1 MTIQDAYNE
10 WSGIYDNN
18 QNLTRDLDMQ
28 VTRAVLAGKRFK
40 SILEL
45 GCGTGKNTVFFAE
58 IGAHVDALDFSEGM
72 MQKAKEKISANHVQF
87 RTADLT
93 QRWPCDDARYDLISV
108 NLVLEHISNLDH
120 IFTEAARVLL
130 PGGIFLV
137 NELHPFKQYIGT
149 KARFE
154 RGTEVVEVD
163 VFVHHVSE
171 FIHSAGHAGLILESF
186 NEHWHAEDVGKPPR
200 LVSFVFAKNHA
211 K

>member
-58 IGAHVDALDFSEGM
+58 IGTHVDALDFSEGM

-93 QRWPCDDARYDLISV
+93 QRWPCEDDRYDLISV
-108 NLVLEHISNLDH
+108 NLVLE
-120 IFTEAARVLL
+120 
-130 PGGIFLV
+130 
-137 NELHPFKQYIGT
+137 
-149 KARFE
+149 
-154 RGTEVVEVD
+154 
-163 VFVHHVSE
+163 
-171 FIHSAGHAGLILESF
+171 FIHSAGHAGLALESF

-200 LVSFVFAKNHA
+200 LASFVFRKNNY
-211 K
+211 